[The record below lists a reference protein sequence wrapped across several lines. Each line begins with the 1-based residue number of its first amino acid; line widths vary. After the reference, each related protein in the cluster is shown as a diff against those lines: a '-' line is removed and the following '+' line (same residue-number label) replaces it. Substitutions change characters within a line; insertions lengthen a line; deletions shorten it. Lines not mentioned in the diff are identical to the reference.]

1 MKINYTAPF
10 NKLSY
15 GYTSYYIFKQLI
27 KLGCDI
33 AYYPIGPVD
42 DKNMQDDV
50 VNYFFANKENIEDFS
65 NRISVKIWHQHGVHE
80 SPSRGNHLG
89 FPIFEL
95 DTFSRMEK
103 NSMSL
108 CTDIITCSKWGADI
122 VENNLRLKCHVV
134 PLGIDPEI
142 FKPCGPSQLQK
153 TIFFNGGKWEIRKG
167 HDILIEC
174 FNRAFEY
181 NDNVELWLM
190 CDNPFLQDK
199 GKNWNDL
206 CKNSK
211 LSQKIRIIP
220 RLETQRDVYE
230 VMKKVD
236 IGVFPSH
243 AEGWNLELLELMSI
257 GKHVIATDYSAHTEY
272 TNNENCNL
280 IGINDTELA
289 YDGIWFH
296 RQGSWAKIDE
306 PQKDQLINHM
316 RNLHKQKQEGN
327 LGINNK
333 GIETGLKYT
342 WANSAKTLLDI
353 LKTYDI

>member
-10 NKLSY
+10 NTLSY
-15 GYTSYYIFKQLI
+15 GYTSYNIFKELI

-42 DKNMQDDV
+42 DSMKN
-50 VNYFFANKENIEDFS
+50 NAITYLFGNKEDISKFKNS
-65 NRISVKIWHQHGVHE
+65 PSVKIWHQNGVHD
-80 SPSRGNHLG
+80 SPSRGYHLG

-95 DTFSRMEK
+95 DSFAQIERR
-103 NSMSL
+103 SMTL
-108 CTDIITCSKWGADI
+108 CSSVITCSQWGAAI
-122 VENNLRLKCHVV
+122 VEDNIPRACHVV

-174 FNRAFEY
+174 FNRAFETT
-181 NDNVELWLM
+181 DNVELWLM
-190 CDNPFLQDK
+190 CDNPFLQDG
-199 GKNWNDL
+199 GKYWIDL

-220 RLETQRDVYE
+220 RLETQREVYE

-236 IGVFPSH
+236 VGVFPSH

-257 GKHVIATDYSAHTEY
+257 GKHVIATNYSAHTEY
-272 TNNENCNL
+272 TNNINCNL
-280 IGINDTELA
+280 ITITDKEPA

-296 RQGSWAKIDE
+296 GQGSWAKIGE
-306 PQKDQLINHM
+306 PQKTELIDFMKFRHS
-316 RNLHKQKQEGN
+316 QKQEGI

-342 WANSAKTLLDI
+342 WANSARTLLDI
-353 LKTYDI
+353 LKLYDI